1 MRKELPEPPEVSFQ
15 REEEEVADLRDLV
28 EEVEGEPRHLAGEE
42 EVEARPALVAVAE
55 GEELHLAR
63 GEQEV
68 EEEEARASQ

>member
-1 MRKELPEPPEVSFQ
+1 MRKELPEPPGASFQ

-28 EEVEGEPRHLAGEE
+28 EEVEGEPRHPAGEE
-42 EVEARPALVAVAE
+42 EVEDRPALVEVVE

-68 EEEEARASQ
+68 EEEQARASQ

>member
-1 MRKELPEPPEVSFQ
+1 M
-15 REEEEVADLRDLV
+15 ADHLGQV

-42 EVEARPALVAVAE
+42 EVEDRPALVEVVE

>member
-1 MRKELPEPPEVSFQ
+1 M
-15 REEEEVADLRDLV
+15 EEEEVADHLGLV
-28 EEVEGEPRHLAGEE
+28 EEVEGEPRPLAGEE
-42 EVEARPALVAVAE
+42 EVEDRPALVEAVE